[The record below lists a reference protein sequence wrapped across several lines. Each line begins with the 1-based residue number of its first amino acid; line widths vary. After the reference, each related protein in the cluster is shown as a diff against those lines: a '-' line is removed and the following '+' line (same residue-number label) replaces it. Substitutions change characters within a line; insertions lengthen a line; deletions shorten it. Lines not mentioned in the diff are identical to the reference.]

1 MTASRSVRAWDL
13 PTRIFHWVLV
23 FLIVS
28 AWVSIEF
35 SNEIGDTTMQWHR
48 YNGYALLVVIAW
60 RLLWG
65 LFGSSTSRFRNFITG
80 PRAAAS
86 YAAGLLRGR
95 EKHYLGHNPLGSYMV
110 LALLATVAFQ
120 TILGLFSTEHNYLTW
135 GPLAPLISD
144 SLTKSITGLHQEF
157 FDSAILPLVGVHIVA
172 NFAYAAF
179 KRDPLVKA
187 MVTGRKPAGDYADE
201 AEAQITGAPMVRALA
216 CLVVSAAIVLGGILA
231 AGGKLLY

>member
-1 MTASRSVRAWDL
+1 MTASQSVRAWDL

-23 FLIVS
+23 FLILS

-35 SNEIGDTTMQWHR
+35 SNEIGDATMQWHR
-48 YNGYALLVVIAW
+48 YNGYALLIIILW

-65 LFGSSTSRFRNFITG
+65 LFGSSTSRFGNFVRG
-80 PRAAAS
+80 PGAALS
-86 YAAGLLRGR
+86 YATNLLRGR
-95 EKHYLGHNPLGSYMV
+95 ERHYLGHNPLGSYMI
-110 LALLATVAFQ
+110 LALLAAVAFQ

-144 SLTKSITGLHQEF
+144 GLTKSITGLHKEF
-157 FDSAILPLVGVHIVA
+157 FDLAILPLIGIHIVA

-187 MVTGRKPAGDYADE
+187 MVTGRKPAGEYADE
-201 AEAQITGAPMVRALA
+201 AEAQIAGAPMVRALA
-216 CLVVSAAIVLGGILA
+216 CLVVSAAIVLGGILI

>member
-23 FLIVS
+23 LLIVS

-35 SNEIGDTTMQWHR
+35 SNEIGDTTMKWHR
-48 YNGYALLVVIAW
+48 YNGYALLIIILW

-65 LFGSSTSRFRNFITG
+65 LFGSSTSRFGNFVRSPG
-80 PRAAAS
+80 AALS
-86 YAAGLLRGR
+86 YATGLLRGR
-95 EKHYLGHNPLGSYMV
+95 ERHYLGHNPLGSYMI

-120 TILGLFSTEHNYLTW
+120 TTLGLFSTEHNYLTW

-144 SLTKSITGLHQEF
+144 NLTKSITGLHQEF
-157 FDSAILPLVGVHIVA
+157 FDLAILPLIGIHIVA

-187 MVTGRKPAGDYADE
+187 IVTGRKPAGEYADE
-201 AEAQITGAPMVRALA
+201 SEAQITGAPMVRALA
-216 CLVVSAAIVLGGILA
+216 CLAVSAAIVLGGILM